1 MWSGRARPH
10 LALSG
15 RVLVWSD
22 EETED
27 TRDILAFDLEKDTR
41 MRITDDASAQG
52 WPTAAGNLIV
62 WTNERNGAGD
72 IYAYDLDTQE
82 EFPIVTE
89 YGWQG
94 NPRIWGNTLVWT
106 DNRDEDNQDIYGATL
121 EY

>member
-1 MWSGRARPH
+1 
-10 LALSG
+10 
-15 RVLVWSD
+15 LVWSD

-41 MRITDDASAQG
+41 MRITDDAPAQG
-52 WPTAAGNLIV
+52 WPTTAGNLIV
-62 WTNERNGAGD
+62 WTDERNGAGD

-89 YGWQG
+89 DGWQG
-94 NPRIWGNTLVWT
+94 NPRVRGNTVVWT
-106 DNRDEDNQDIYGATL
+106 DNRDEGNQDIYGATL